1 MTAPSSSVWCPE
13 VAPAT
18 AALHRSKSREAFER
32 VGRRAK
38 AELEGRL
45 AELHAANRLLEAQ
58 LHQRT
63 MYEREM
69 RRSSLA
75 TVTPR

>member
-1 MTAPSSSVWCPE
+1 LKKTEGGV
-13 VAPAT
+13 
-18 AALHRSKSREAFER
+18 
-32 VGRRAK
+32 K